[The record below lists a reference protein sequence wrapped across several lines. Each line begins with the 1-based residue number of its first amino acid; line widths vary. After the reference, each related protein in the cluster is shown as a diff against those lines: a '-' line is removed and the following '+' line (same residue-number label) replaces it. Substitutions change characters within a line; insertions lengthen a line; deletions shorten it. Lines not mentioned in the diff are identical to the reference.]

1 MIKSSYNQVILI
13 FLISTGSLLGC
24 SNQDVSSEKTEM
36 PLEASQLALVSE
48 TSSSALNQD
57 VVWAVNVG
65 GAEHLG
71 ADGIRYQADLFDLGA
86 VLGQI
91 DAIRG
96 AQDPT
101 VYKTYRAG
109 EIHVVKSL
117 PNGTYDI
124 SLMFAEPED
133 LPIASRI
140 FDIFAEGQAVIQNM
154 DVKLARD
161 GNHHSALDRS
171 VVGVEVTDGL
181 LNIDLIPTKGE
192 PVLNGFVVRKKQYD
206 ASAWE
211 MVWSDEF
218 EIDGAP
224 DSAKWSY
231 DVWPARKVNTEDQAY
246 TDRINNVRVKDGKLI
261 LEAHKE
267 RFDNAEYTS
276 GRIHSLGKGD
286 FLYGRAVVRAKLA
299 AGQGT
304 WSAIWMLPSDPFKY
318 ASTCGQGADW
328 QGSDDCNA
336 WPNSGEIDIM
346 EHVGYDMNRVHATV
360 HTKDYYWVKQN
371 QRKASV
377 EAKNVSETFH
387 EYAIEWTPD
396 RIDVFFDDTR
406 YYTYINESGAW
417 QAWPF
422 DHPYHI
428 ILNLAVGGD
437 WGRAGG
443 PIDDSVFPAKM
454 EVDFVRVYKPVDSAN
469 SASVAER

>member
-1 MIKSSYNQVILI
+1 MAKSANNLVFLI
-13 FLISTGSLLGC
+13 CLISTGSLLGC
-24 SNQDVSSEKTEM
+24 SKQNASNKKVHALT
-36 PLEASQLALVSE
+36 EASQQALVSE
-48 TSSSALNQD
+48 TSSAALNQD

-65 GAEHLG
+65 GAEHVG
-71 ADGIRYQADLFDLGA
+71 TDGIRYLADSFDSNA
-86 VLGQI
+86 VSGQI
-91 DAIRG
+91 DSIRG

-109 EIHVVKSL
+109 EMHIAKSL

-133 LPIASRI
+133 LPIGSRL
-140 FDIFAEGQAVIQNM
+140 FEIFAEGLPVMQNM

-171 VVGVEVTDGL
+171 VVGVEVNDGI
-181 LNIDLIPTKGE
+181 LNIDLMPTMGE
-192 PVLNGFVVRKKQYD
+192 PVLNGFVVRKRHHD
-206 ASAWE
+206 PSDWE
-211 MVWSDEF
+211 MVWNDEF

-224 DSAKWSY
+224 DPAKWSY

-246 TDRINNVRVKDGKLI
+246 TNRINNVRVTDGKLI

-318 ASTCGQGADW
+318 ASTCGQGTDW

-377 EAKNVSETFH
+377 EAKNVSEAFH
-387 EYAIEWTPD
+387 EYSIEWTPD
-396 RIDVFFDDTR
+396 RMDVFFDGAR
-406 YYTYINESGAW
+406 YYTYINELGGW
-417 QAWPF
+417 EAWPF

-454 EVDFVRVYKPVDSAN
+454 QVDFVRVYKPVN
-469 SASVAER
+469 SASSGYADN